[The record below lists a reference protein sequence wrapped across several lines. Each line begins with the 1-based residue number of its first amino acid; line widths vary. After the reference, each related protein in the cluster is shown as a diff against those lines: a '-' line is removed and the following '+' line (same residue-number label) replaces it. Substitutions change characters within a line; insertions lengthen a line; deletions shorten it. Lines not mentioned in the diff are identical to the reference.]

1 MSQDEKQQFANLQ
14 DQLVNANTEA
24 RLYRGLFWTLLVFA
38 AAATIL
44 HILQR

>member
-1 MSQDEKQQFANLQ
+1 MSQDEKQQFTNLQ
-14 DQLVNANTEA
+14 DQLVSAKTEA
-24 RLYRGLFWTLLVFA
+24 RLYRGLFWPLLVIA